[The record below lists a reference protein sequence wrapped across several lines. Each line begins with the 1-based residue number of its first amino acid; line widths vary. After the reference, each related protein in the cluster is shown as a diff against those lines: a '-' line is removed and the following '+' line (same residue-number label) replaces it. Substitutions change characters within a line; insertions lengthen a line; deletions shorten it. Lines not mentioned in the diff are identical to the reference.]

1 MSQFQLEDLDP
12 AEYRRKTRKSSVI
25 IILIFAVLGMGFSTF
40 LVAWLGTPGGNNF
53 RWNLLGVL
61 LGLGLTLL
69 LVKYYLSQ
77 QPFMRE
83 AVYGWHL
90 KRHLMRITNIMH
102 RLKPLA
108 ANRHPRALQVL
119 RFYHLAVEQMHRLD
133 GNEANPL
140 EIKAEKKA
148 TEEALEALAMDL
160 NQNQLD
166 TDWLKELND
175 KTASE

>member
-1 MSQFQLEDLDP
+1 MSKFQLEFLDP
-12 AEYRRKTRKSSVI
+12 QEYRSKTRKSSVI
-25 IILIFAVLGMGFSTF
+25 IILIFALLGMGLASL
-40 LVAWLGTPGGNNF
+40 LVSLLGTPGGNNF

-61 LGLGLTLL
+61 SGLILTVL

-90 KRHLMRITNIMH
+90 KRSLMRITNVMH
-102 RLKPLA
+102 RIKPLA
-108 ANRHPRALQVL
+108 EAGSHQAMKLL
-119 RFYHLAVEQMHRLD
+119 RFYHLAVEEMHRLD

-148 TEEALEALAMDL
+148 LEEKMQAEGLDL
-160 NQNQLD
+160 SQHTFDSQM
-166 TDWLKELND
+166 LKDLSDREV
-175 KTASE
+175 TG